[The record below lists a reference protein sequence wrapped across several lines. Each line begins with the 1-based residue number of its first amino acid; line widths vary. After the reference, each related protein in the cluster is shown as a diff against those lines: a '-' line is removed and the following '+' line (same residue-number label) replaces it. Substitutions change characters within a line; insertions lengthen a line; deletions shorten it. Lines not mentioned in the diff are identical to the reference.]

1 MKLCMV
7 GCGEH
12 AWSSHGPAQA
22 RYAAAHAGVE
32 LAGCADLDVAR
43 AARYA
48 TKFGFANSFADVS
61 MMLETAKPDA
71 VVLVVP
77 ETATA
82 PLATSILERGL
93 PMLIEKPPGQTAA
106 EVDGLIAAADRGGK
120 AGRPVPHQVAFN
132 RRFAPLVRE
141 MRRRVDA
148 WTGSPAIQHLHY
160 EMTRL
165 DRRDPDFSITA
176 IHGIDAVRYLAG
188 SDYAEVRFRY
198 QEHPELGAGVANIFM
213 DAVMA
218 SGTTAHLAFCPN
230 AGVVVERAKAQ
241 GAGHSLFL
249 QIPMWNAFDSPG
261 RLQHIERSVL
271 IADLRGDAV
280 SDGPAAWELGGFY
293 AEYEAFL
300 GDLLAGRTPSP
311 SLREARQSV
320 VVAEHIRGRRSEYRA

>member
-1 MKLCMV
+1 MV

-22 RYAAAHAGVE
+22 RYAANHPGVE
-32 LAGCADLDVAR
+32 LAACADTDGAR

-48 TKFGFANSFADVS
+48 ARFGFARSFGAVAE
-61 MMLETAKPDA
+61 MLSAEKPDA

-77 ETATA
+77 ESATPLVA
-82 PLATSILERGL
+82 PGIFGGGFPLLL
-93 PMLIEKPPGQTAA
+93 EKPPGRTAT
-106 EVDGLIAAADRGGK
+106 EVDLLIAAAERGGP
-120 AGRPVPHQVAFN
+120 GGGPVPHQVAFN

-141 MRRRVDA
+141 MFRRLA
-148 WTGSPAIQHLHY
+148 ALPTTAPLQHLHY
-160 EMTRL
+160 EMTRV

-176 IHGIDAVRYLAG
+176 IHGIDAVRYLAQ

-198 QEHPELGAGVANIFM
+198 QEQPALGAGVANIFM

-218 SGTTAHLAFCPN
+218 SGATAHLAFCPN
-230 AGVVVERAKAQ
+230 AGVVVERATAHA
-241 GAGHSLFL
+241 GAHSLFL

-261 RLQHIERSVL
+261 RLQHLDRGVCV
-271 IADLRGDAV
+271 ADLRGDAV

-300 GDLLAGRTPSP
+300 GDLAAGRSPGP
-311 SLREARQSV
+311 SLRAARQSV
-320 VVAEHIRGRRSEYRA
+320 VVAEHIRERRKEYRA